1 MIMELT
7 QRQKEIC
14 DYAEEHGRSAA
25 SEHFGISASKVSYIT
40 QKRRRLDEQSRTQ
53 EKGFV
58 MIGLGQNAPCTNP
71 PVPSDSVSFTIG
83 RTKIEM
89 SVADFRKA
97 FLYD

>member
-53 EKGFV
+53 GKGFV
-58 MIGLGQNAPCTNP
+58 MIGLGQNSPCTNP